1 MDERPQRSYAG
12 LAIFLIFVKLAIG
25 AILPVFYQ

>member
-12 LAIFLIFVKLAIG
+12 LAIFLIFVMLTVG
-25 AILPVFYQ
+25 AMLPVFYQ